1 MFLKPLAAINLP
13 KSPKFLGNFSKGVKI
28 FHFSSE
34 IIFWQL
40 LLTFGDFL
48 LVTLFPSPAGST
60 SQFQLVCSELLPLV
74 FTGVKEQNF
83 GRFCSVFVQITYFDA
98 TKLLALWSSS

>member
-1 MFLKPLAAINLP
+1 M
-13 KSPKFLGNFSKGVKI
+13 GNFSEPLATNYFAQIALILDNFCKGVKI

-74 FTGVKEQNF
+74 FTGV
-83 GRFCSVFVQITYFDA
+83 R
-98 TKLLALWSSS
+98 TKFW